1 MGEDWGVGVRD
12 AGVSLSRSPQA
23 SQNLRSAGLGRAQ
36 VGHARSAESAAPHT
50 PQNVA
55 SSRFSVAHD
64 GQSTALAPQLR
75 GPPVSV
81 PVFE

>member
-1 MGEDWGVGVRD
+1 VGVRGSG
-12 AGVSLSRSPQA
+12 AASVREAPHVSQNEASASRAAPQDGQAEARSP
-23 SQNLRSAGLGRAQ
+23 
-36 VGHARSAESAAPHT
+36 
-50 PQNVA
+50 PQPLQKLA